1 MKRISIALA
10 FSLAASSVSA
20 EMTVRQYLADRDA
33 ASKAAF
39 DRLVKPYLTGVGEGL
54 MWANAQL
61 KAQKSAPF
69 FCDPDE
75 VTLTTDEYLSVV
87 DGETK
92 QPYVEPDY
100 PIELLLLKGL
110 QRKYPCK

>member
-1 MKRISIALA
+1 MNRTFLALWLV
-10 FSLAASSVSA
+10 LAAANASA
-20 EMTVRQYLADRDA
+20 EMTVRQYIADRDA
-33 ASKAAF
+33 TSKSAF

-61 KAQKSAPF
+61 KADKGEPF

-75 VTLTTDEYLSVV
+75 ATLTTADYLQVV
-87 DGETK
+87 DGEAK

-110 QRKYPCK
+110 QRKYPCN